1 MPIHAIKSLYQL
13 NLLGFLCVYPHC
25 SSRNLMF
32 EKISIHTPRQFVPP
46 NINIGNWTTLEP
58 LFKQLEEQLK
68 TASNTAKL
76 EQVILNWE
84 ELSSVI
90 AEEGSKRYIAMTCQT
105 EDKDAEKSY
114 LEFVE
119 KIEPEEKQCNFRL
132 AKKLT
137 KHPHCKELKNQ
148 RYDIFIRDTELQI
161 ELFRSENV
169 PLETKTSKLGQ
180 QYQKIIGS
188 LTVQF
193 EGKEQT
199 LTQMS
204 RHLEETERKHRQK
217 AWELVANRR
226 LEEAEKI
233 DNHLNDLA
241 RIRNQMSENAGFS
254 NYRDYAH
261 KRLGRFDYSPD
272 DCISFQNAIEEEMVP
287 LLRELQ
293 DERLQ
298 ALGIKELRP
307 WDTATDPKGLP
318 PLKPFKTVSELID
331 RSQAIFNQVDGNLA
345 DWFQKMQ
352 DLDLLDLANRKG
364 KAPGGYQC
372 SLDESR
378 LPFIFMNSVG
388 VQRDVETLLHEAGHA
403 FHAMAS
409 QNEPLH
415 SYRHAPIEFCEVA
428 SMAMELLGSE
438 FIEEFYNIEE
448 ARRARIAHLEGIV
461 FVFPWIATVDAFQHW
476 LYLNPNHSIKER
488 DNAWSNLI
496 DRFGGNVDWT
506 KYESAK
512 AKLWHKQLHIF
523 LHPFY
528 YIEYGIAQ
536 LGALQVWANSKNNS
550 SKALGD
556 YKAALALGGSRPLP
570 ELFERCNIRFDL
582 SRDTVAPMAD
592 LIRKEL
598 KALKN

>member
-1 MPIHAIKSLYQL
+1 
-13 NLLGFLCVYPHC
+13 
-25 SSRNLMF
+25 MF
-32 EKISIHTPRQFVPP
+32 EKISIYTPRQFVPA
-46 NINIGNWTTLEP
+46 NINLGNWKELNP
-58 LFKQLEEQLK
+58 LFKKLEEQLDTSS
-68 TASNTAKL
+68 TAENL

-84 ELSSVI
+84 ELSAAI

-105 EDKDAEKSY
+105 EDKDAEKAY

-119 KIEPEEKQCNFRL
+119 KIEPEEKKCNFL
-132 AKKLT
+132 LSKKLT
-137 KHPHCKELKNQ
+137 KHPQCKDLKNQ
-148 RYDIFIRDTELQI
+148 RYEVFLRDTALQV

-169 PLETKTSKLGQ
+169 TLETETSKLGQ
-180 QYQKIIGS
+180 KYQKIIGG
-188 LTVQF
+188 LTVHF

-199 LTQMS
+199 LIQMS
-204 RHLEETERKHRQK
+204 RHLEGTERNYRQK

-226 LEEAEKI
+226 LEESEKI
-233 DNHLNDLA
+233 DSHIDDLA
-241 RIRNQMSENAGFS
+241 KLRNQMSENAGFS

-293 DERLQ
+293 DERIQ
-298 ALGIKELRP
+298 ELNINELKP
-307 WDTATDPKGLP
+307 WDTATDPKGRP
-318 PLKPFKTVSELID
+318 PLEPFEKVSDLIEC
-331 RSQAIFNQVDGNLA
+331 SQSIFNQVDGNLS
-345 DWFQKMQ
+345 DWFQTMQ

-403 FHAMAS
+403 FHSMAS

-428 SMAMELLGSE
+428 SMAMELLWSE
-438 FIEEFYNIEE
+438 FLEEFYNSEE
-448 ARRARIAHLEGIV
+448 ARRARINHLEGIV

-476 LYLNPNHSIKER
+476 LYLNPDHSIEDR
-488 DNAWSNLI
+488 DKAWSNLI

-506 KYESAK
+506 HYELAK

-528 YIEYGIAQ
+528 YVEYGIAQ
-536 LGALQVWANSKNNS
+536 LGALQVWANYKNNK
-550 SKALGD
+550 SKALND
-556 YKAALALGGSRPLP
+556 YKAALALGGSKPLP
-570 ELFERCNIRFDL
+570 ELFKRCNIQFDL

-592 LIRKEL
+592 LLRKEL
-598 KALKN
+598 KALKD

>member
-1 MPIHAIKSLYQL
+1 
-13 NLLGFLCVYPHC
+13 
-25 SSRNLMF
+25 MF
-32 EKISIHTPRQFVPP
+32 EKISIHTPRQFVPS

-58 LFKQLEEQLK
+58 LFKQLEEQVK
-68 TASNTAKL
+68 TASSAEKL
-76 EQVILNWE
+76 ELFILNWE
-84 ELSSVI
+84 ELSAAVS
-90 AEEGSKRYIAMTCQT
+90 EEGSKRYIAMTCQT
-105 EDKDAEKSY
+105 EDKDAEKAY
-114 LEFVE
+114 LDFVE
-119 KIEPEEKQCNFRL
+119 KIEPEEKKCNFLL
-132 AKKLT
+132 AKKLIQ
-137 KHPHCKELKNQ
+137 HPNLKELKNQ
-148 RYDIFIRDTELQI
+148 RYEVFIRDTALQV

-169 PLETKTSKLGQ
+169 SLETKTAKLGQ
-180 QYQKIIGS
+180 QYQKTIGG

-199 LTQMS
+199 LIQMS
-204 RHLEETERKHRQK
+204 RHLEEPERKHRQK

-233 DNHLNDLA
+233 DVYINDLA
-241 RIRNQMSENAGFS
+241 EIRNQMSENAGFP
-254 NYRDYAH
+254 NYRDFAH
-261 KRLGRFDYSPD
+261 QRLGRFDYSPD
-272 DCISFQNAIEEEMVP
+272 DCISFQEAIEEEMVP

-298 ALGIKELRP
+298 ALGINELKP
-307 WDTATDPKGLP
+307 WDTATDPKGRP
-318 PLKPFKTVSELID
+318 PLKPFEKVSDLVA

-345 DWFQKMQ
+345 NWFQTMQ
-352 DLDLLDLANRKG
+352 DLGLLDLANRKG

-438 FIEEFYNIEE
+438 FLEEFYNEEE

-476 LYLNPNHSIKER
+476 LYLNPNHSIEER
-488 DNAWSNLI
+488 DKAWSNLI

-506 KYESAK
+506 NYESAK

-550 SKALGD
+550 SKALAD

-570 ELFERCNIRFDL
+570 KLFEYCNIRFDL
-582 SRDTVAPMAD
+582 SRNTVAPMAD
-592 LIRKEL
+592 LLRKEL
-598 KALKN
+598 NTLKN

>member
-1 MPIHAIKSLYQL
+1 MLGFSSLYPQ
-13 NLLGFLCVYPHC
+13 N
-25 SSRNLMF
+25 SSSLMF
-32 EKISIHTPRQFVPP
+32 EKISIYTPRQFVPA
-46 NINIGNWTTLEP
+46 NINLGNWKELNP
-58 LFKQLEEQLK
+58 LFKKLEEQLDTSS
-68 TASNTAKL
+68 TAENL

-84 ELSSVI
+84 ELSAAI

-105 EDKDAEKSY
+105 EDKDAEKAY

-119 KIEPEEKQCNFRL
+119 KIEPEEKECNFL
-132 AKKLT
+132 LSEKLT
-137 KHPHCKELKNQ
+137 KHPKCKNLKNQ
-148 RYDIFIRDTELQI
+148 RYEVFLRDTALQV

-169 PLETKTSKLGQ
+169 TLETEASKLGQ
-180 QYQKIIGS
+180 KYQKIIGS
-188 LTVQF
+188 LTVHFQ
-193 EGKEQT
+193 GKEQT
-199 LTQMS
+199 LIQMS
-204 RHLEETERKHRQK
+204 RHLEETERNHRQK
-217 AWELVANRR
+217 AWELVASRR
-226 LEEAEKI
+226 LEESEKI
-233 DNHLNDLA
+233 DSHIDDLA
-241 RIRNQMSENAGFS
+241 KLRNQMSENAGFS

-293 DERLQ
+293 DERIQ
-298 ALGIKELRP
+298 ELNINELKP
-307 WDTATDPKGLP
+307 WDTATDPKGRP
-318 PLKPFKTVSELID
+318 PLEPFEKVSDLIEC
-331 RSQAIFNQVDGNLA
+331 SQSIFNQVDGNLS

-403 FHAMAS
+403 FHSMAS

-438 FIEEFYNIEE
+438 FLEEFYNSEE
-448 ARRARIAHLEGIV
+448 ARRARINHLEGIV

-476 LYLNPNHSIKER
+476 LYLNPDHSIEDR
-488 DNAWSNLI
+488 DRAWSNLI

-506 KYESAK
+506 HYELAK

-528 YIEYGIAQ
+528 YVEYGIAQ
-536 LGALQVWANSKNNS
+536 LGALQVWANYKNNK
-550 SKALGD
+550 SKALND
-556 YKAALALGGSRPLP
+556 YKAALALGGSKPLP
-570 ELFERCNIRFDL
+570 ELFKRCNIQFDL
-582 SRDTVAPMAD
+582 SRDTVAPMAN
-592 LIRKEL
+592 LLRKEL
-598 KALKN
+598 KALKD

>member
-1 MPIHAIKSLYQL
+1 
-13 NLLGFLCVYPHC
+13 
-25 SSRNLMF
+25 MF
-32 EKISIHTPRQFVPP
+32 EKISIHTPRQFVPS

-58 LFKQLEEQLK
+58 LFKQLEEQIK
-68 TASNTAKL
+68 IASSAEKL
-76 EQVILNWE
+76 ELFILNWE
-84 ELSSVI
+84 ELSAAVS
-90 AEEGSKRYIAMTCQT
+90 EEGSKRYIAMTCQT
-105 EDKDAEKSY
+105 EDKDAEKAY
-114 LEFVE
+114 LDFVE
-119 KIEPEEKQCNFRL
+119 KIEPEEKKCNFLL
-132 AKKLT
+132 AKKLIQ
-137 KHPHCKELKNQ
+137 HPNLKELKNQ
-148 RYDIFIRDTELQI
+148 RYEVFIRDTALQV

-169 PLETKTSKLGQ
+169 SLETKTAKLGQ
-180 QYQKIIGS
+180 QYQKTIGG

-199 LTQMS
+199 LIQMS
-204 RHLEETERKHRQK
+204 RHLEEPERKHRQK

-233 DNHLNDLA
+233 DVYINDLA
-241 RIRNQMSENAGFS
+241 EIRNQMSENAGFP
-254 NYRDYAH
+254 NYRDFAH
-261 KRLGRFDYSPD
+261 QRLGRFDYSPD
-272 DCISFQNAIEEEMVP
+272 DCISFQEAIEEEMVP

-298 ALGIKELRP
+298 ALGINELKP
-307 WDTATDPKGLP
+307 WDTATDPKGRP
-318 PLKPFKTVSELID
+318 PLKPFEKVSDLVA

-345 DWFQKMQ
+345 DWFQTMQ
-352 DLDLLDLANRKG
+352 DLGLLDLANRKG

-438 FIEEFYNIEE
+438 FLEEFYNEEE

-476 LYLNPNHSIKER
+476 LYLNPNHSIEER
-488 DNAWSNLI
+488 DKAWSNLI

-506 KYESAK
+506 NYESAK

-550 SKALGD
+550 SKALAD

-570 ELFERCNIRFDL
+570 KLFEHCNIRFDL
-582 SRDTVAPMAD
+582 SRNTVAPMAD
-592 LIRKEL
+592 LLRKEL
-598 KALKN
+598 NTLKN

>member
-1 MPIHAIKSLYQL
+1 
-13 NLLGFLCVYPHC
+13 
-25 SSRNLMF
+25 MF
-32 EKISIHTPRQFVPP
+32 EKISIYTPRQFVPA
-46 NINIGNWTTLEP
+46 NINLGNWIELNP
-58 LFKQLEEQLK
+58 LFKKLEEQLDTSS
-68 TASNTAKL
+68 TAENL

-84 ELSSVI
+84 ELSAAI

-105 EDKDAEKSY
+105 EDKDAEKAY

-119 KIEPEEKQCNFRL
+119 KIEPEEKECNFL
-132 AKKLT
+132 LSKKLT
-137 KHPHCKELKNQ
+137 KHPQCKDLKNQ
-148 RYDIFIRDTELQI
+148 RYEVFLRDTALQV

-169 PLETKTSKLGQ
+169 TLETETSKLGQ
-180 QYQKIIGS
+180 KYQKIIGG
-188 LTVQF
+188 LTVHF

-199 LTQMS
+199 LIQMS
-204 RHLEETERKHRQK
+204 RHLEGTERNYRQK

-226 LEEAEKI
+226 LEESEKI
-233 DNHLNDLA
+233 DSHIDDLA
-241 RIRNQMSENAGFS
+241 KLRNQMSENAGFS

-293 DERLQ
+293 DERIQ
-298 ALGIKELRP
+298 ELNINELKP
-307 WDTATDPKGLP
+307 WDTATDPKGRP
-318 PLKPFKTVSELID
+318 PLEPFEKVSDLIEC
-331 RSQAIFNQVDGNLA
+331 SQSIFNQVDGNLS
-345 DWFQKMQ
+345 DWFQTMQ

-403 FHAMAS
+403 FHSMAS

-438 FIEEFYNIEE
+438 FLEEFYNSEE
-448 ARRARIAHLEGIV
+448 ARRARINHLEGIV

-476 LYLNPNHSIKER
+476 LYLNPDHSIEDR
-488 DNAWSNLI
+488 DKAWSNLI

-506 KYESAK
+506 HYELAK

-528 YIEYGIAQ
+528 YVEYGIAQ
-536 LGALQVWANSKNNS
+536 LGALQVWANYKNNR
-550 SKALGD
+550 SKALND
-556 YKAALALGGSRPLP
+556 YKAALALGGSKPLP
-570 ELFERCNIRFDL
+570 ELFKRCNIQFDL

-592 LIRKEL
+592 LLRKEL
-598 KALKN
+598 KALKD

>member
-1 MPIHAIKSLYQL
+1 M
-13 NLLGFLCVYPHC
+13 LGFLSLYPQNFH
-25 SSRNLMF
+25 SLMF
-32 EKISIHTPRQFVPP
+32 EKISIYTPRQFVPA
-46 NINIGNWTTLEP
+46 NINLGSWKELNP
-58 LFKQLEEQLK
+58 LFEKLEEQLD
-68 TASNTAKL
+68 TSSSAENL

-84 ELSSVI
+84 ELSAAI

-105 EDKDAEKSY
+105 EDKDAEKAY

-119 KIEPEEKQCNFRL
+119 KIEPEEKECNFL
-132 AKKLT
+132 LSKKLT
-137 KHPHCKELKNQ
+137 KHPQCKDLKNQ
-148 RYDIFIRDTELQI
+148 RYEVFLRDTALQV

-169 PLETKTSKLGQ
+169 TLETEASKLGQ
-180 QYQKIIGS
+180 KYQKIIGG
-188 LTVQF
+188 LTVHFQ
-193 EGKEQT
+193 GKEQT
-199 LTQMS
+199 LIQMS
-204 RHLEETERKHRQK
+204 RHLEGTERNHRQE

-226 LEEAEKI
+226 LDESEKI
-233 DNHLNDLA
+233 DSHIDDLA
-241 RIRNQMSENAGFS
+241 KLRNQMSENAGFS

-293 DERLQ
+293 DERIQ
-298 ALGIKELRP
+298 ELNINELKP
-307 WDTATDPKGLP
+307 WDTATDPKGRP
-318 PLKPFKTVSELID
+318 PLEPFEKVSDLIEC
-331 RSQAIFNQVDGNLA
+331 SQSIFNQVDGNLSN
-345 DWFQKMQ
+345 WFQTMQ

-403 FHAMAS
+403 FHSMAS

-438 FIEEFYNIEE
+438 FLEEFYNSEE
-448 ARRARIAHLEGIV
+448 ARRARINHLEGIV

-476 LYLNPNHSIKER
+476 LYLNPDHSIEDR
-488 DNAWSNLI
+488 DKAWSNLI

-506 KYESAK
+506 HYELAK

-528 YIEYGIAQ
+528 YVEYGIAQ
-536 LGALQVWANSKNNS
+536 LGALQVWANYKNNK
-550 SKALGD
+550 SKALND
-556 YKAALALGGSRPLP
+556 YKAALALGGSKPLP
-570 ELFERCNIRFDL
+570 ELFKRCNIQFDL

-592 LIRKEL
+592 LLRKEL
-598 KALKN
+598 KALKD

>member
-1 MPIHAIKSLYQL
+1 
-13 NLLGFLCVYPHC
+13 
-25 SSRNLMF
+25 MF
-32 EKISIHTPRQFVPP
+32 EKISIHTPRQFVPS
-46 NINIGNWTTLEP
+46 NINIGNWTALEP
-58 LFKQLEEQLK
+58 LFKQLEEQIK
-68 TASNTAKL
+68 TASSAEKL
-76 EQVILNWE
+76 ELFILNWE
-84 ELSSVI
+84 ELSAAVS
-90 AEEGSKRYIAMTCQT
+90 EEGSKRYIAMTCQT
-105 EDKDAEKSY
+105 EDKDAEKAY
-114 LEFVE
+114 LDFVE
-119 KIEPEEKQCNFRL
+119 KIEPEEKKCNFLL
-132 AKKLT
+132 AKKLIQ
-137 KHPHCKELKNQ
+137 HPNLKELKNQ
-148 RYDIFIRDTELQI
+148 RYEVFIRDTALQV

-169 PLETKTSKLGQ
+169 SLETKTAKLGQ
-180 QYQKIIGS
+180 QYQKTIGG

-199 LTQMS
+199 LIQMS
-204 RHLEETERKHRQK
+204 RHLEEPERKHRQK

-233 DNHLNDLA
+233 DVYLNDLA
-241 RIRNQMSENAGFS
+241 KTRNQMSENAGFP
-254 NYRDYAH
+254 NYRDFAH
-261 KRLGRFDYSPD
+261 QRLGRFDYSPD
-272 DCISFQNAIEEEMVP
+272 DCISFQEAIEEEMVP

-298 ALGIKELRP
+298 SLGINELKP
-307 WDTATDPKGLP
+307 WDTATDPKGRP
-318 PLKPFKTVSELID
+318 PLKPFEKVSDLVT

-345 DWFQKMQ
+345 DWFQTMQ
-352 DLDLLDLANRKG
+352 DLGLLDLANRKG

-403 FHAMAS
+403 FHSMAS

-438 FIEEFYNIEE
+438 FLEEFYNEEE

-476 LYLNPNHSIKER
+476 LYLNPNHSIEER
-488 DNAWSNLI
+488 DKAWSNLI

-506 KYESAK
+506 NYESAK

-550 SKALGD
+550 SKALAD

-570 ELFERCNIRFDL
+570 KLFEHCNIRFDL
-582 SRDTVAPMAD
+582 SRNTVAPMAD
-592 LIRKEL
+592 LLRKEL
-598 KALKN
+598 NTLKN

>member
-1 MPIHAIKSLYQL
+1 
-13 NLLGFLCVYPHC
+13 
-25 SSRNLMF
+25 
-32 EKISIHTPRQFVPP
+32 
-46 NINIGNWTTLEP
+46 
-58 LFKQLEEQLK
+58 
-68 TASNTAKL
+68 
-76 EQVILNWE
+76 
-84 ELSSVI
+84 
-90 AEEGSKRYIAMTCQT
+90 MTCQT
-105 EDKDAEKSY
+105 EDKDAEKAY

-119 KIEPEEKQCNFRL
+119 KIEPEEKKCNFL
-132 AKKLT
+132 LSKKLT
-137 KHPHCKELKNQ
+137 KHPQCKDLKNQ
-148 RYDIFIRDTELQI
+148 RYEVFLRDTALQV

-169 PLETKTSKLGQ
+169 TLETETSKLGQ
-180 QYQKIIGS
+180 KYQKIIGG
-188 LTVQF
+188 LTVHF

-199 LTQMS
+199 LIQMS
-204 RHLEETERKHRQK
+204 RHLEGTERNYRQK

-226 LEEAEKI
+226 LEESEKI
-233 DNHLNDLA
+233 DSHIDDLA
-241 RIRNQMSENAGFS
+241 KLRNQMSENAGFS

-293 DERLQ
+293 DERIQ
-298 ALGIKELRP
+298 ELNINELKP
-307 WDTATDPKGLP
+307 WDTATDPKGRP
-318 PLKPFKTVSELID
+318 PLEPFEKVSDLIEC
-331 RSQAIFNQVDGNLA
+331 SQSIFNQVDGNLS
-345 DWFQKMQ
+345 DWFQTMQ

-403 FHAMAS
+403 FHSMAS

-438 FIEEFYNIEE
+438 FLEEFYNSEE
-448 ARRARIAHLEGIV
+448 ARRARINHLEGIV

-476 LYLNPNHSIKER
+476 LYLNPDHSIEDR
-488 DNAWSNLI
+488 DKAWSNLI

-506 KYESAK
+506 HYELAK

-528 YIEYGIAQ
+528 YVEYGIAQ
-536 LGALQVWANSKNNS
+536 LGALQVWANYKNNK
-550 SKALGD
+550 SKALND
-556 YKAALALGGSRPLP
+556 YKAALALGGSKPLP
-570 ELFERCNIRFDL
+570 ELFKRCNIQFDL

-592 LIRKEL
+592 LLRKEL
-598 KALKN
+598 KALKD

>member
-1 MPIHAIKSLYQL
+1 
-13 NLLGFLCVYPHC
+13 
-25 SSRNLMF
+25 MF
-32 EKISIHTPRQFVPP
+32 EKISIYTPRQFVPA
-46 NINIGNWTTLEP
+46 NINLGNWKELNP
-58 LFKQLEEQLK
+58 LFKKLEEHLDTSS
-68 TASNTAKL
+68 TAENL

-84 ELSSVI
+84 ELSAAI

-105 EDKDAEKSY
+105 EDKDAEKAY

-119 KIEPEEKQCNFRL
+119 KIEPEEKKCNFL
-132 AKKLT
+132 LSKQLT
-137 KHPHCKELKNQ
+137 KHPQCKDLKNQ
-148 RYDIFIRDTELQI
+148 RYEVFLRDTALQV

-169 PLETKTSKLGQ
+169 TLETETSKLGQ
-180 QYQKIIGS
+180 KYQKIIGG
-188 LTVQF
+188 LTVHF

-199 LTQMS
+199 LIQMS
-204 RHLEETERKHRQK
+204 RHLEGTERNYRQK

-226 LEEAEKI
+226 LEESEKI
-233 DNHLNDLA
+233 DSHIDDLA
-241 RIRNQMSENAGFS
+241 KLRNQISENAGFS

-293 DERLQ
+293 DERIQ
-298 ALGIKELRP
+298 ELNINELKP
-307 WDTATDPKGLP
+307 WDTATDPKGRP
-318 PLKPFKTVSELID
+318 PLEPFEKVSDLIEC
-331 RSQAIFNQVDGNLA
+331 SQSIFNQVDGNLS
-345 DWFQKMQ
+345 DWFQTMQ

-403 FHAMAS
+403 FHSMAS

-438 FIEEFYNIEE
+438 FLEEFYNSEE
-448 ARRARIAHLEGIV
+448 ARRARINHLEGIV

-476 LYLNPNHSIKER
+476 LYLNPDHSIEDR
-488 DNAWSNLI
+488 DKAWSNLI

-506 KYESAK
+506 HYELAK

-528 YIEYGIAQ
+528 YVEYGIAQ
-536 LGALQVWANSKNNS
+536 LGALQVWANYKNNR
-550 SKALGD
+550 SKALND
-556 YKAALALGGSRPLP
+556 YKAALALGGSKPLP
-570 ELFERCNIRFDL
+570 ELFKRCNIQFDL

-592 LIRKEL
+592 LLRKEL
-598 KALKN
+598 KALKD

>member
-1 MPIHAIKSLYQL
+1 
-13 NLLGFLCVYPHC
+13 
-25 SSRNLMF
+25 MF
-32 EKISIHTPRQFVPP
+32 EKISIHTPRQFVPS

-58 LFKQLEEQLK
+58 LFKQLEEQIK
-68 TASNTAKL
+68 TASSAEKL
-76 EQVILNWE
+76 ELFILNWE
-84 ELSSVI
+84 ELSAAVS
-90 AEEGSKRYIAMTCQT
+90 EEGSKRYIAMTCQT
-105 EDKDAEKSY
+105 EDKDAEKAY
-114 LEFVE
+114 LDFVE
-119 KIEPEEKQCNFRL
+119 KIEPEEKKYNFLL
-132 AKKLT
+132 AKKLIQ
-137 KHPHCKELKNQ
+137 HPNLKELKNQ
-148 RYDIFIRDTELQI
+148 RYEVFIRDTALQV

-169 PLETKTSKLGQ
+169 SLETKTAKLGQ
-180 QYQKIIGS
+180 QYQKTIGG

-199 LTQMS
+199 LIQMS
-204 RHLEETERKHRQK
+204 RHLEEPERKHRQK

-233 DNHLNDLA
+233 DVYINDLA
-241 RIRNQMSENAGFS
+241 EIRNQMSENAGFP
-254 NYRDYAH
+254 NYRDFAH
-261 KRLGRFDYSPD
+261 QRLGRFDYSPD
-272 DCISFQNAIEEEMVP
+272 DCISFQEAIEEEMVP

-298 ALGIKELRP
+298 ALGINELKP
-307 WDTATDPKGLP
+307 WDTATDPKGRP
-318 PLKPFKTVSELID
+318 PLKPFEKVSDLVA

-345 DWFQKMQ
+345 DWFQTMQ
-352 DLDLLDLANRKG
+352 DLGLLDLANRKG

-438 FIEEFYNIEE
+438 FLEEFYNEEE

-476 LYLNPNHSIKER
+476 LYLNPNHSIEER
-488 DNAWSNLI
+488 DKAWSNLI

-506 KYESAK
+506 NYESAK

-550 SKALGD
+550 SKALAD

-570 ELFERCNIRFDL
+570 KLFEHCNIRFDL
-582 SRDTVAPMAD
+582 SRNTVAPMAD
-592 LIRKEL
+592 LLRKEL
-598 KALKN
+598 NTLKN

>member
-1 MPIHAIKSLYQL
+1 M
-13 NLLGFLCVYPHC
+13 LGFLSLYPQDFL
-25 SSRNLMF
+25 SLMF
-32 EKISIHTPRQFVPP
+32 EKISIYTPRQFVPA
-46 NINIGNWTTLEP
+46 NINLGSWKELNP
-58 LFKQLEEQLK
+58 LFKKLEEQLDTSS
-68 TASNTAKL
+68 TADNL

-84 ELSSVI
+84 ELSAAI

-105 EDKDAEKSY
+105 EDKDAEKAY

-119 KIEPEEKQCNFRL
+119 KIEPEEKKCNFL
-132 AKKLT
+132 LSKKLT
-137 KHPHCKELKNQ
+137 KHPQCKDLKNQ
-148 RYDIFIRDTELQI
+148 RYEVFLRDTALQV

-169 PLETKTSKLGQ
+169 TLETETSKLGQ
-180 QYQKIIGS
+180 KYQKIIGG
-188 LTVQF
+188 LTVHF

-199 LTQMS
+199 LIQMS
-204 RHLEETERKHRQK
+204 RHLEGTERNYRQK

-226 LEEAEKI
+226 LEESEKI
-233 DNHLNDLA
+233 DSHIDDLA
-241 RIRNQMSENAGFS
+241 KLRNQISENAGFS

-293 DERLQ
+293 DERIQ
-298 ALGIKELRP
+298 ELNINELKP
-307 WDTATDPKGLP
+307 WDTATDPKGRP
-318 PLKPFKTVSELID
+318 PLEPFEKVSDLIEC
-331 RSQAIFNQVDGNLA
+331 SQSIFNQVDGNLS
-345 DWFQKMQ
+345 DWFQTMQ

-403 FHAMAS
+403 FHSMAS

-438 FIEEFYNIEE
+438 FLEEFYNSEE
-448 ARRARIAHLEGIV
+448 ARRARINHLEGIV

-476 LYLNPNHSIKER
+476 LYLNPDHSIEDR
-488 DNAWSNLI
+488 DKAWSNLI

-506 KYESAK
+506 HYELAK

-528 YIEYGIAQ
+528 YVEYGIAQ
-536 LGALQVWANSKNNS
+536 LGALQVWANYKNNK
-550 SKALGD
+550 SKALND
-556 YKAALALGGSRPLP
+556 YKAALALGGSKPLP
-570 ELFERCNIRFDL
+570 ELFKRCNIQFDL

-592 LIRKEL
+592 LLRKEL
-598 KALKN
+598 KALKD

>member
-1 MPIHAIKSLYQL
+1 MLGFSSLYPQ
-13 NLLGFLCVYPHC
+13 N
-25 SSRNLMF
+25 SSSLMF
-32 EKISIHTPRQFVPP
+32 EKISIYTPRQFVPA
-46 NINIGNWTTLEP
+46 NINLGNWKELNP
-58 LFKQLEEQLK
+58 LFKKLEEQLDTSS
-68 TASNTAKL
+68 TAENL

-84 ELSSVI
+84 ELSAAI

-105 EDKDAEKSY
+105 EDKDAEKAY

-119 KIEPEEKQCNFRL
+119 KIEPEEKKCNFL
-132 AKKLT
+132 LSKKLT
-137 KHPHCKELKNQ
+137 KHPQCKDLKNQ
-148 RYDIFIRDTELQI
+148 RYEVFLRDTALQV

-169 PLETKTSKLGQ
+169 TLETETSKLGQ
-180 QYQKIIGS
+180 KYQKIIGG
-188 LTVQF
+188 LTVHF

-199 LTQMS
+199 LIQMS
-204 RHLEETERKHRQK
+204 RHLEGTERNYRQK

-226 LEEAEKI
+226 LEESEKI
-233 DNHLNDLA
+233 DSHIDDLA
-241 RIRNQMSENAGFS
+241 KLRNQISENAGFS

-293 DERLQ
+293 DERIQ
-298 ALGIKELRP
+298 ELNINELKP
-307 WDTATDPKGLP
+307 WDTATDPKGRP
-318 PLKPFKTVSELID
+318 PLEPFEKVSDLIEC
-331 RSQAIFNQVDGNLA
+331 SQSIFNQVDGNLS
-345 DWFQKMQ
+345 DWFQTMQ

-403 FHAMAS
+403 FHSMAS

-438 FIEEFYNIEE
+438 FLEEFYNSEE
-448 ARRARIAHLEGIV
+448 ARRARINHLEGIV

-476 LYLNPNHSIKER
+476 LYLNPDHSIEDR
-488 DNAWSNLI
+488 DKAWSNLI

-506 KYESAK
+506 HYELAK

-528 YIEYGIAQ
+528 YVEYGIAQ
-536 LGALQVWANSKNNS
+536 LGALQVWANYKNNK
-550 SKALGD
+550 SKALND
-556 YKAALALGGSRPLP
+556 YKAALALGGSKPLP
-570 ELFERCNIRFDL
+570 ELFKRCNIQFDL

-592 LIRKEL
+592 LLRKEL
-598 KALKN
+598 KALKD

>member
-1 MPIHAIKSLYQL
+1 
-13 NLLGFLCVYPHC
+13 
-25 SSRNLMF
+25 MF
-32 EKISIHTPRQFVPP
+32 EKISIYTPRQFVPA
-46 NINIGNWTTLEP
+46 NINLGNWKELNP
-58 LFKQLEEQLK
+58 LFKKLEEQLD
-68 TASNTAKL
+68 TSSSAENL

-84 ELSSVI
+84 ELSAAI

-105 EDKDAEKSY
+105 EDKDAEKAY

-119 KIEPEEKQCNFRL
+119 KIEPEEKECNFL
-132 AKKLT
+132 LSKKLT
-137 KHPHCKELKNQ
+137 KHPQCKDLKNQ
-148 RYDIFIRDTELQI
+148 RYEVFLRDTALQV

-169 PLETKTSKLGQ
+169 TLETETSKLGQ
-180 QYQKIIGS
+180 KYQKIIGG
-188 LTVQF
+188 LTVHF

-199 LTQMS
+199 LIQMS
-204 RHLEETERKHRQK
+204 RHLEGTERNHRQE

-226 LEEAEKI
+226 LDESEKI
-233 DNHLNDLA
+233 DSHIDDLA
-241 RIRNQMSENAGFS
+241 KLRNQMSENAGFS

-293 DERLQ
+293 DERIQ
-298 ALGIKELRP
+298 ELNINELKP
-307 WDTATDPKGLP
+307 WDTATDPKGRP
-318 PLKPFKTVSELID
+318 PLEPFEKVSDLIEC
-331 RSQAIFNQVDGNLA
+331 SQSIFNQVDGNLS
-345 DWFQKMQ
+345 DWFQTMQ

-403 FHAMAS
+403 FHSMAS

-415 SYRHAPIEFCEVA
+415 SYRHAPIEFCEIA

-438 FIEEFYNIEE
+438 FLEEFYNSEE
-448 ARRARIAHLEGIV
+448 ARRARINHLEGIV

-476 LYLNPNHSIKER
+476 LYLNPDHSIEDR
-488 DNAWSNLI
+488 DKAWSNLI

-506 KYESAK
+506 HYELAK

-528 YIEYGIAQ
+528 YVEYGIAQ
-536 LGALQVWANSKNNS
+536 LGALQVWANYKNNK
-550 SKALGD
+550 SKALND
-556 YKAALALGGSRPLP
+556 YKAALALGGSKPLP
-570 ELFERCNIRFDL
+570 ELFKRCNIQFDL

-592 LIRKEL
+592 LLRKEL
-598 KALKN
+598 KALKD

>member
-1 MPIHAIKSLYQL
+1 
-13 NLLGFLCVYPHC
+13 
-25 SSRNLMF
+25 MF
-32 EKISIHTPRQFVPP
+32 EKISIHTPRQFVPS

-58 LFKQLEEQLK
+58 LFKQLEEQIK
-68 TASNTAKL
+68 TASSAEKL
-76 EQVILNWE
+76 ELFILNWE
-84 ELSSVI
+84 ELSAAVS
-90 AEEGSKRYIAMTCQT
+90 EEGSKRYIAMTCQT
-105 EDKDAEKSY
+105 EDKDAEKAY
-114 LEFVE
+114 LDFVE
-119 KIEPEEKQCNFRL
+119 KIEPEEKKCNFLL
-132 AKKLT
+132 AKKLIQ
-137 KHPHCKELKNQ
+137 HPNLKELKNQ
-148 RYDIFIRDTELQI
+148 RYEVFIRDTALQV

-169 PLETKTSKLGQ
+169 SLETKTAKLGQ
-180 QYQKIIGS
+180 QYQKTIGG

-199 LTQMS
+199 LIQMS
-204 RHLEETERKHRQK
+204 RHLEEPERKHRQK

-233 DNHLNDLA
+233 DVYINDLA
-241 RIRNQMSENAGFS
+241 EIRNQMSENAGFP
-254 NYRDYAH
+254 NYRDFAH
-261 KRLGRFDYSPD
+261 QRLGRFDYSPD
-272 DCISFQNAIEEEMVP
+272 DCISFQEAIEEEMVP

-298 ALGIKELRP
+298 ALGINELKP
-307 WDTATDPKGLP
+307 WDTATDPKGRP
-318 PLKPFKTVSELID
+318 PLKPFEKVSDLVA

-345 DWFQKMQ
+345 DWFQTMQ
-352 DLDLLDLANRKG
+352 DLGLLDLANRKG

-438 FIEEFYNIEE
+438 FLEEFYNEEE

-476 LYLNPNHSIKER
+476 LYLNPNHSIEER
-488 DNAWSNLI
+488 DKAWSKLI

-506 KYESAK
+506 NYESAK

-550 SKALGD
+550 SKALAD

-570 ELFERCNIRFDL
+570 KLFEHCNIRFDL
-582 SRDTVAPMAD
+582 SRNTVAPMAD
-592 LIRKEL
+592 LLRKEL
-598 KALKN
+598 NTLKN

>member
-1 MPIHAIKSLYQL
+1 M
-13 NLLGFLCVYPHC
+13 LGFLSLYPQNFH
-25 SSRNLMF
+25 SLMF
-32 EKISIHTPRQFVPP
+32 EKISIYTPRQFVPA
-46 NINIGNWTTLEP
+46 NINLGNWKELNP
-58 LFKQLEEQLK
+58 LFKKLEEQLDTSS
-68 TASNTAKL
+68 TAENL

-84 ELSSVI
+84 ELSAAI

-105 EDKDAEKSY
+105 EDKDAEKAY

-119 KIEPEEKQCNFRL
+119 KIEPEEKECNFL
-132 AKKLT
+132 LSKKLT
-137 KHPHCKELKNQ
+137 KHPQCKDLKNQ
-148 RYDIFIRDTELQI
+148 RYDVFLRDTALQV

-169 PLETKTSKLGQ
+169 TLETEASKLGQ
-180 QYQKIIGS
+180 KYQKIIGG
-188 LTVQF
+188 LTVHF

-199 LTQMS
+199 LIQMS
-204 RHLEETERKHRQK
+204 RHLEGTERNHRQE

-226 LEEAEKI
+226 LDESEKI
-233 DNHLNDLA
+233 DSHIDDLA
-241 RIRNQMSENAGFS
+241 KLRNQMSENAGFS

-293 DERLQ
+293 DERIQ
-298 ALGIKELRP
+298 ELNINELKP
-307 WDTATDPKGLP
+307 WDTATDPKGRP
-318 PLKPFKTVSELID
+318 PLEPFEKVSDLIEC
-331 RSQAIFNQVDGNLA
+331 SQSIFNQVDGNLS
-345 DWFQKMQ
+345 DWFQTMQ

-403 FHAMAS
+403 FHSMAS

-438 FIEEFYNIEE
+438 FLEEFYNSEE
-448 ARRARIAHLEGIV
+448 ARRARINHLEGIV

-476 LYLNPNHSIKER
+476 LYLNPDHSIEDR
-488 DNAWSNLI
+488 DKAWSNLI

-506 KYESAK
+506 HYELAK

-528 YIEYGIAQ
+528 YVEYGIAQ
-536 LGALQVWANSKNNS
+536 LGALQVWANYKNNK
-550 SKALGD
+550 SKALND
-556 YKAALALGGSRPLP
+556 YKAALALGGSKPLP
-570 ELFERCNIRFDL
+570 ELFKRCNIQFDL

-592 LIRKEL
+592 LLRKEL
-598 KALKN
+598 KALKD

>member
-1 MPIHAIKSLYQL
+1 
-13 NLLGFLCVYPHC
+13 
-25 SSRNLMF
+25 MF
-32 EKISIHTPRQFVPP
+32 EKISIHTPRQFVPS

-58 LFKQLEEQLK
+58 LFKQLEEQIK
-68 TASNTAKL
+68 TASSAEKL
-76 EQVILNWE
+76 ELFILNWE
-84 ELSSVI
+84 ELSAAVS
-90 AEEGSKRYIAMTCQT
+90 EEGSKRYIAMTCQT
-105 EDKDAEKSY
+105 EDKDAEKAY
-114 LEFVE
+114 LDFVE
-119 KIEPEEKQCNFRL
+119 KIEPEEKKCNFLL
-132 AKKLT
+132 AKKLIQ
-137 KHPHCKELKNQ
+137 HPNLKELKNQ
-148 RYDIFIRDTELQI
+148 RYEVFIRDTALQV

-169 PLETKTSKLGQ
+169 SLETKTAKLGQ
-180 QYQKIIGS
+180 QYQKTIGG

-199 LTQMS
+199 LIQMS
-204 RHLEETERKHRQK
+204 RHLEEPERKHRQK

-233 DNHLNDLA
+233 DVYINDLA
-241 RIRNQMSENAGFS
+241 EIRNQMSENAGFP
-254 NYRDYAH
+254 NYRDFAH
-261 KRLGRFDYSPD
+261 QRLGRFDYSPD
-272 DCISFQNAIEEEMVP
+272 DCISFQEAIEEEMVP

-298 ALGIKELRP
+298 SLGINELKP
-307 WDTATDPKGLP
+307 WDTATDPKGRP
-318 PLKPFKTVSELID
+318 PLKPFEKVSDLVA
-331 RSQAIFNQVDGNLA
+331 RSQTIFNQVDGNLA
-345 DWFQKMQ
+345 DWFQTMQ
-352 DLDLLDLANRKG
+352 DLGLLDLANRKG

-438 FIEEFYNIEE
+438 FLEEFYNEEE

-476 LYLNPNHSIKER
+476 LYLNPNHSIEER
-488 DNAWSNLI
+488 DKAWSNLI

-506 KYESAK
+506 NYESAK

-550 SKALGD
+550 SKALAD

-570 ELFERCNIRFDL
+570 KLFEHCNIRFDL
-582 SRDTVAPMAD
+582 SRNTVAPMAD
-592 LIRKEL
+592 LLRKEL
-598 KALKN
+598 NTLKN

>member
-1 MPIHAIKSLYQL
+1 MLGFSSLYPQ
-13 NLLGFLCVYPHC
+13 N
-25 SSRNLMF
+25 SSSLMF
-32 EKISIHTPRQFVPP
+32 EKISIYTPRQFVPA
-46 NINIGNWTTLEP
+46 NINLGNWKELNP
-58 LFKQLEEQLK
+58 LFKKLEEQLDTSS
-68 TASNTAKL
+68 TAENL

-84 ELSSVI
+84 ELSAAI

-105 EDKDAEKSY
+105 EDKDAEKAY

-119 KIEPEEKQCNFRL
+119 KIEPEEKKCNFL
-132 AKKLT
+132 LSKKLT
-137 KHPHCKELKNQ
+137 KHPQCKDLKNQ
-148 RYDIFIRDTELQI
+148 RYEVFLRDTALQV

-169 PLETKTSKLGQ
+169 TLETEASKLGQ
-180 QYQKIIGS
+180 KYQKIIGS
-188 LTVQF
+188 LTVHFQ
-193 EGKEQT
+193 GKEQT
-199 LTQMS
+199 LIQMS
-204 RHLEETERKHRQK
+204 RHLEETERNHRQK
-217 AWELVANRR
+217 AWELVASRR
-226 LEEAEKI
+226 LEESEKI
-233 DNHLNDLA
+233 DSHIDDLA
-241 RIRNQMSENAGFS
+241 KLRNQMSENAGFS

-293 DERLQ
+293 DERIQ
-298 ALGIKELRP
+298 ELNINELKP
-307 WDTATDPKGLP
+307 WDTATDPKGRP
-318 PLKPFKTVSELID
+318 PLEPFEKVSDLIEC
-331 RSQAIFNQVDGNLA
+331 SQSIFNQVDGNLS

-403 FHAMAS
+403 FHSMAS

-438 FIEEFYNIEE
+438 FLEEFYNSEE
-448 ARRARIAHLEGIV
+448 ARRARINHLEGIV

-476 LYLNPNHSIKER
+476 LYLNPDHSIEDR
-488 DNAWSNLI
+488 DRAWSNLI

-506 KYESAK
+506 HYELAK

-528 YIEYGIAQ
+528 YVEYGIAQ
-536 LGALQVWANSKNNS
+536 LGALQVWANYKNNK
-550 SKALGD
+550 SKALND
-556 YKAALALGGSRPLP
+556 YKAALALGGSKPLP
-570 ELFERCNIRFDL
+570 ELFKRCNIQFDL

-592 LIRKEL
+592 LLRKEL
-598 KALKN
+598 KALKD

>member
-1 MPIHAIKSLYQL
+1 
-13 NLLGFLCVYPHC
+13 
-25 SSRNLMF
+25 MF
-32 EKISIHTPRQFVPP
+32 EKISIYTPRQFVPA
-46 NINIGNWTTLEP
+46 NINLGNWKELNP
-58 LFKQLEEQLK
+58 LFKKLEEQLDTSS
-68 TASNTAKL
+68 TAENL

-84 ELSSVI
+84 ELSAAI

-105 EDKDAEKSY
+105 EDKDAEKAY

-119 KIEPEEKQCNFRL
+119 KIEPEEKECNFL
-132 AKKLT
+132 LSKKLT
-137 KHPHCKELKNQ
+137 KHPQCKDLKNQ
-148 RYDIFIRDTELQI
+148 RYEVFLRDTALQV

-169 PLETKTSKLGQ
+169 TLETETSKLGQ
-180 QYQKIIGS
+180 KYQKIIGG
-188 LTVQF
+188 LTVHF

-199 LTQMS
+199 LIQMS
-204 RHLEETERKHRQK
+204 RHLEGTERNYRQK

-226 LEEAEKI
+226 LEESEKI
-233 DNHLNDLA
+233 DSHIDDLA
-241 RIRNQMSENAGFS
+241 KLRNQMSENAGFS

-293 DERLQ
+293 DERIQ
-298 ALGIKELRP
+298 ELNINELKP
-307 WDTATDPKGLP
+307 WDTATDPKGRP
-318 PLKPFKTVSELID
+318 PLEPFEKVSDLIEC
-331 RSQAIFNQVDGNLA
+331 SQSIFNQVDGNLS
-345 DWFQKMQ
+345 DWFQTMQ

-403 FHAMAS
+403 FHSMAS

-438 FIEEFYNIEE
+438 FLEEFYNSEE
-448 ARRARIAHLEGIV
+448 ARRARINHLEGIV

-476 LYLNPNHSIKER
+476 LYLNPDHSIEDR
-488 DNAWSNLI
+488 DKAWSNLI

-506 KYESAK
+506 HYELAK

-528 YIEYGIAQ
+528 YVEYGIAQ
-536 LGALQVWANSKNNS
+536 LGALQVWANYKNNK
-550 SKALGD
+550 SKALND
-556 YKAALALGGSRPLP
+556 YKAALALGGSKPLP
-570 ELFERCNIRFDL
+570 ELFKRCNIQFDL

-592 LIRKEL
+592 LLRKEL
-598 KALKN
+598 KALKD

>member
-1 MPIHAIKSLYQL
+1 MLGFSSLYPQ
-13 NLLGFLCVYPHC
+13 N
-25 SSRNLMF
+25 SSSLMF
-32 EKISIHTPRQFVPP
+32 EKISIYTPRQFVPA
-46 NINIGNWTTLEP
+46 NINLGNWKELNP
-58 LFKQLEEQLK
+58 LFKKLEEQLDTSS
-68 TASNTAKL
+68 TAENL

-84 ELSSVI
+84 ELSAAI

-105 EDKDAEKSY
+105 EDKDAEKAY

-119 KIEPEEKQCNFRL
+119 KIEPEEKKCNFL
-132 AKKLT
+132 LSKQLT
-137 KHPHCKELKNQ
+137 KHPQCKDLKNQ
-148 RYDIFIRDTELQI
+148 RYEVFLRDTALQV

-169 PLETKTSKLGQ
+169 TLETETSKLGQ
-180 QYQKIIGS
+180 KYQKIIGG
-188 LTVQF
+188 LTVHF

-199 LTQMS
+199 LIQMS
-204 RHLEETERKHRQK
+204 RHLEGTERNYRQK

-226 LEEAEKI
+226 LEESEKI
-233 DNHLNDLA
+233 DSHIDDLA
-241 RIRNQMSENAGFS
+241 KLRNQMSENAGFS

-293 DERLQ
+293 DERIQ
-298 ALGIKELRP
+298 ELNINELKP
-307 WDTATDPKGLP
+307 WDTATDPKGRP
-318 PLKPFKTVSELID
+318 PLEPFEKVSDLIEC
-331 RSQAIFNQVDGNLA
+331 SQSIFNQVDGNLS
-345 DWFQKMQ
+345 DWFQTMQ

-403 FHAMAS
+403 FHSMAS

-438 FIEEFYNIEE
+438 FLEEFYNSEE
-448 ARRARIAHLEGIV
+448 ARRARINHLEGIV

-476 LYLNPNHSIKER
+476 LYLNPDHSIEDR
-488 DNAWSNLI
+488 DKAWSNLI

-506 KYESAK
+506 HYELAK

-528 YIEYGIAQ
+528 YVEYGIAQ
-536 LGALQVWANSKNNS
+536 LGALQVWANYKNNK
-550 SKALGD
+550 SKALND
-556 YKAALALGGSRPLP
+556 YKAALALGGSKPLP
-570 ELFERCNIRFDL
+570 ELFKRCNIQFDL

-592 LIRKEL
+592 LLRKEL
-598 KALKN
+598 KALKD

>member
-1 MPIHAIKSLYQL
+1 
-13 NLLGFLCVYPHC
+13 
-25 SSRNLMF
+25 MF
-32 EKISIHTPRQFVPP
+32 EKISIHTPRQFVPS

-58 LFKQLEEQLK
+58 LFKQLEEQIK
-68 TASNTAKL
+68 TASSAEKL
-76 EQVILNWE
+76 ELFILNWE
-84 ELSSVI
+84 ELSAAVS
-90 AEEGSKRYIAMTCQT
+90 EEGSKRYIAMTCQT
-105 EDKDAEKSY
+105 EDKDAEKAY
-114 LEFVE
+114 LDFVE
-119 KIEPEEKQCNFRL
+119 KIEPEEKKCNLLL
-132 AKKLT
+132 AKKLIQ
-137 KHPHCKELKNQ
+137 HPNLKELKNQ
-148 RYDIFIRDTELQI
+148 RYEVFIRDTALQV

-169 PLETKTSKLGQ
+169 SLETKTAKLGQ
-180 QYQKIIGS
+180 QYQKTIGG

-199 LTQMS
+199 LIQMS
-204 RHLEETERKHRQK
+204 RHLEEPERKHRQK

-233 DNHLNDLA
+233 DVYINDLA
-241 RIRNQMSENAGFS
+241 EIRNQMSENAGFP
-254 NYRDYAH
+254 NYRDFAH
-261 KRLGRFDYSPD
+261 QRLGRFDYSPD
-272 DCISFQNAIEEEMVP
+272 DCISFQEAIEEEMVP

-298 ALGIKELRP
+298 ALGINELKP
-307 WDTATDPKGLP
+307 WDTATDPKGRP
-318 PLKPFKTVSELID
+318 PLKPFEKVSDLVA

-345 DWFQKMQ
+345 DWFQTMQ
-352 DLDLLDLANRKG
+352 DLGLLDLANRKG

-438 FIEEFYNIEE
+438 FLEEFYNEEE

-476 LYLNPNHSIKER
+476 LYLNPNHSIEER
-488 DNAWSNLI
+488 DKAWSNLI

-506 KYESAK
+506 NYESAK

-550 SKALGD
+550 SKALAD

-570 ELFERCNIRFDL
+570 KLFEHCNIRFDL
-582 SRDTVAPMAD
+582 SRNTVAPMAD
-592 LIRKEL
+592 LLRKEL
-598 KALKN
+598 NTLKN

>member
-1 MPIHAIKSLYQL
+1 
-13 NLLGFLCVYPHC
+13 
-25 SSRNLMF
+25 MF

-46 NINIGNWTTLEP
+46 NINIGDWTAIEP
-58 LFKQLEEQLK
+58 LFHQLEEQLK
-68 TASNTAKL
+68 TASTTEKI

-84 ELSSVI
+84 ELSAAI

-105 EDKDAEKSY
+105 EDKNAEKAY

-119 KIEPEEKQCNFRL
+119 KIEPEEKQSNFRL

-137 KHPHCKELKNQ
+137 KHPNCKQLKKQ
-148 RYDIFIRDTELQI
+148 RYDIFIRDTELQV
-161 ELFRSENV
+161 ELFHRENV
-169 PLETKTSKLGQ
+169 SLETKTSKLGQ

-199 LTQMS
+199 LIQMN
-204 RHLEETERKHRQK
+204 RHLEETDRKHRQK

-226 LEEAEKI
+226 LDEAEKI
-233 DNHLNDLA
+233 DGHLNDLA
-241 RIRNQMSENAGFS
+241 KIRNQMSENAGFP

-293 DERLQ
+293 EERLR
-298 ALGIKELRP
+298 ALEIKELRP
-307 WDTATDPKGLP
+307 WDTATDPQGLP
-318 PLKPFKTVSELID
+318 PLKPFKTVSDLID

-345 DWFQKMQ
+345 DWFQIMQ

-438 FIEEFYNIEE
+438 FLEEFYSIEE

-476 LYLNPNHSIKER
+476 LYLNPNHSVEER

-496 DRFGGNVDWT
+496 DRFGGKVNWT
-506 KYESAK
+506 NYEPAK

-536 LGALQVWANSKNNS
+536 LGALQVWANSKNNR
-550 SKALGD
+550 SKALSD

-582 SRDTVAPMAD
+582 SRNTVAPMAD
-592 LIRKEL
+592 LLRKEL

>member
-1 MPIHAIKSLYQL
+1 
-13 NLLGFLCVYPHC
+13 
-25 SSRNLMF
+25 MF
-32 EKISIHTPRQFVPP
+32 EKISIHTPRQFVPS

-58 LFKQLEEQLK
+58 LFKQLEEQIK
-68 TASNTAKL
+68 TASSAEKL
-76 EQVILNWE
+76 ELFILNWE
-84 ELSSVI
+84 ELSAAVS
-90 AEEGSKRYIAMTCQT
+90 EEGSKRYIAMTCQT
-105 EDKDAEKSY
+105 EDKDAEKAY
-114 LEFVE
+114 LDFVE
-119 KIEPEEKQCNFRL
+119 KIEPEEKKCNFLL
-132 AKKLT
+132 AKKLIQ
-137 KHPHCKELKNQ
+137 HPNLKELKNQ
-148 RYDIFIRDTELQI
+148 RYEVFIRDTALQV

-169 PLETKTSKLGQ
+169 SLETKTAKLGQ
-180 QYQKIIGS
+180 QYQKTIGG

-199 LTQMS
+199 LIQMS
-204 RHLEETERKHRQK
+204 RHLEEPERKHRQK

-233 DNHLNDLA
+233 DVYINDLA
-241 RIRNQMSENAGFS
+241 EIRNQMSENAGFP
-254 NYRDYAH
+254 NYRDFAH
-261 KRLGRFDYSPD
+261 QRLGRFDYSPD
-272 DCISFQNAIEEEMVP
+272 DCISFQEAIEEEMVP

-298 ALGIKELRP
+298 SLGINELKP
-307 WDTATDPKGLP
+307 WDTATDPKGRP
-318 PLKPFKTVSELID
+318 PLKPFEKVSDLVA

-345 DWFQKMQ
+345 NWFQTMQ
-352 DLDLLDLANRKG
+352 DLGLLDLANRKG

-438 FIEEFYNIEE
+438 FLEEFYNEEE

-476 LYLNPNHSIKER
+476 LYLNPNHSIEER
-488 DNAWSNLI
+488 DKAWSNLI

-506 KYESAK
+506 NYESAK

-550 SKALGD
+550 SKALAD

-570 ELFERCNIRFDL
+570 KLFEHCNIHFDL
-582 SRDTVAPMAD
+582 SRNTVAPMAD
-592 LIRKEL
+592 LLRKEL
-598 KALKN
+598 NALKN

>member
-1 MPIHAIKSLYQL
+1 MLGFSSLYPQ
-13 NLLGFLCVYPHC
+13 N
-25 SSRNLMF
+25 SSSLMF
-32 EKISIHTPRQFVPP
+32 EKISIYSPRQFVPA
-46 NINIGNWTTLEP
+46 NINLGNWKELNP
-58 LFKQLEEQLK
+58 LFKKLEEQLDTSS
-68 TASNTAKL
+68 TAENL

-84 ELSSVI
+84 ELSAAI

-105 EDKDAEKSY
+105 EDKDAEKAY

-119 KIEPEEKQCNFRL
+119 KIEPEEKKCNFL
-132 AKKLT
+132 LSKKLT
-137 KHPHCKELKNQ
+137 KHPQCKDLKNQ
-148 RYDIFIRDTELQI
+148 RYEVFLRDTALQV

-169 PLETKTSKLGQ
+169 TLETETSKLGQ
-180 QYQKIIGS
+180 KYQKIIGG
-188 LTVQF
+188 LTVHF

-199 LTQMS
+199 LIQMS
-204 RHLEETERKHRQK
+204 RHLEGTERNYRQK

-226 LEEAEKI
+226 LEESEKI
-233 DNHLNDLA
+233 DSHIDDLA
-241 RIRNQMSENAGFS
+241 KLRNQMSENAGFS

-293 DERLQ
+293 DERIQ
-298 ALGIKELRP
+298 ELNINELKP
-307 WDTATDPKGLP
+307 WDTATDPKGRP
-318 PLKPFKTVSELID
+318 PLEPFEKVSDLIEC
-331 RSQAIFNQVDGNLA
+331 SQSIFNQVDGNLS
-345 DWFQKMQ
+345 DWFQTMQ

-403 FHAMAS
+403 FHSMAS

-438 FIEEFYNIEE
+438 FLEEFYNSEE
-448 ARRARIAHLEGIV
+448 ARRARINHLEGIV

-476 LYLNPNHSIKER
+476 LYLNPDHSIEDR
-488 DNAWSNLI
+488 DKAWSNLI

-506 KYESAK
+506 HYELAK

-528 YIEYGIAQ
+528 YVEYGIAQ
-536 LGALQVWANSKNNS
+536 LGALQVWANYKNNK
-550 SKALGD
+550 SKALND
-556 YKAALALGGSRPLP
+556 YKAALALGGSKPLP
-570 ELFERCNIRFDL
+570 ELFKRCNIQFDL

-592 LIRKEL
+592 LLRKEL
-598 KALKN
+598 KALKD

>member
-1 MPIHAIKSLYQL
+1 MLGFSSLYPQ
-13 NLLGFLCVYPHC
+13 N
-25 SSRNLMF
+25 SSSLMF
-32 EKISIHTPRQFVPP
+32 EKISIYTPRQFVPA
-46 NINIGNWTTLEP
+46 NINLGNWKELNP
-58 LFKQLEEQLK
+58 LFKKLEEQLDTSS
-68 TASNTAKL
+68 TAENL

-84 ELSSVI
+84 ELSAAI

-105 EDKDAEKSY
+105 EDKDAEKAY

-119 KIEPEEKQCNFRL
+119 KIEPEEKKCNFL
-132 AKKLT
+132 LSKKLT
-137 KHPHCKELKNQ
+137 KHPQCKDLKNQ
-148 RYDIFIRDTELQI
+148 RYEVFLRDTALQV

-169 PLETKTSKLGQ
+169 TLETETSKLGQ
-180 QYQKIIGS
+180 KYQKIIGG
-188 LTVQF
+188 LTVHF

-199 LTQMS
+199 LIQMS
-204 RHLEETERKHRQK
+204 RHLEGTERNYRQK

-226 LEEAEKI
+226 LEESEKI
-233 DNHLNDLA
+233 DSHIDDLA
-241 RIRNQMSENAGFS
+241 KLRNQISENAGFS

-293 DERLQ
+293 DERIQ
-298 ALGIKELRP
+298 ELNINELKP
-307 WDTATDPKGLP
+307 WDTATDPKGRP
-318 PLKPFKTVSELID
+318 PLEPFEKVSDLIEC
-331 RSQAIFNQVDGNLA
+331 SQSIFNQVDGNLS
-345 DWFQKMQ
+345 DWFQTMQ

-403 FHAMAS
+403 FHSMAS

-438 FIEEFYNIEE
+438 FLEQFYNSEE
-448 ARRARIAHLEGIV
+448 ARRARINHLEGIV

-476 LYLNPNHSIKER
+476 LYLNPDHSIEDR
-488 DNAWSNLI
+488 DKAWSNLI

-506 KYESAK
+506 HYELAK

-528 YIEYGIAQ
+528 YVEYGIAQ
-536 LGALQVWANSKNNS
+536 LGALQVWANYKNNK
-550 SKALGD
+550 SKALND
-556 YKAALALGGSRPLP
+556 YKAALALGGSKPLP
-570 ELFERCNIRFDL
+570 ELFKRCNIQFDL

-592 LIRKEL
+592 LLRKEL
-598 KALKN
+598 KALKD

>member
-1 MPIHAIKSLYQL
+1 
-13 NLLGFLCVYPHC
+13 
-25 SSRNLMF
+25 MF
-32 EKISIHTPRQFVPP
+32 EKISIYTPRQFVPA
-46 NINIGNWTTLEP
+46 NINLGSWKELSP
-58 LFKQLEEQLK
+58 LFEKLEEQLD
-68 TASNTAKL
+68 TSSSAENL

-84 ELSSVI
+84 ELSAAI

-105 EDKDAEKSY
+105 EDKDAEKAY

-119 KIEPEEKQCNFRL
+119 KIEPEEKECNFL
-132 AKKLT
+132 LSKKLT
-137 KHPHCKELKNQ
+137 KHPQCKDLKNQ
-148 RYDIFIRDTELQI
+148 RYEVFLRDTALQV

-169 PLETKTSKLGQ
+169 TLETEASKLGQ
-180 QYQKIIGS
+180 KYQKIIGG
-188 LTVQF
+188 LTVHFQ
-193 EGKEQT
+193 GKEQT
-199 LTQMS
+199 LIQMS
-204 RHLEETERKHRQK
+204 RHLEGTERNHRQE

-226 LEEAEKI
+226 LDESEKI
-233 DNHLNDLA
+233 DSHIDDLA
-241 RIRNQMSENAGFS
+241 KLRNQMSENAGFS

-293 DERLQ
+293 DERIQ
-298 ALGIKELRP
+298 ELNINELKP
-307 WDTATDPKGLP
+307 WDTATDPKGRP
-318 PLKPFKTVSELID
+318 PLEPFEKVSDLIEC
-331 RSQAIFNQVDGNLA
+331 SQSIFNQVDGNLS
-345 DWFQKMQ
+345 DWFQTMQ

-403 FHAMAS
+403 FHSMAS

-438 FIEEFYNIEE
+438 FLEEFYNSEE
-448 ARRARIAHLEGIV
+448 ARRARINHLEGIV

-476 LYLNPNHSIKER
+476 LYLNPDHSIEDR
-488 DNAWSNLI
+488 DKAWSNLI

-506 KYESAK
+506 HYELAK

-528 YIEYGIAQ
+528 YVEYGIAQ
-536 LGALQVWANSKNNS
+536 LGALQVWANYKNNR
-550 SKALGD
+550 SKALND
-556 YKAALALGGSRPLP
+556 YKAALALGGSKPLP
-570 ELFERCNIRFDL
+570 ELFKRCNIQFDL

-592 LIRKEL
+592 LLRKEL
-598 KALKN
+598 KALKD

>member
-1 MPIHAIKSLYQL
+1 MLGFSSLYPQ
-13 NLLGFLCVYPHC
+13 N
-25 SSRNLMF
+25 SSSLMF
-32 EKISIHTPRQFVPP
+32 EKISIYSPRQFVPA
-46 NINIGNWTTLEP
+46 NINLGNWKELNP
-58 LFKQLEEQLK
+58 LFKKLEEQLDTSS
-68 TASNTAKL
+68 TAENL

-84 ELSSVI
+84 ELSAAI

-105 EDKDAEKSY
+105 EDKDAEKAY

-119 KIEPEEKQCNFRL
+119 KIEPEEKKCNFL
-132 AKKLT
+132 LSKKLT
-137 KHPHCKELKNQ
+137 KHPQCKDLKNQ
-148 RYDIFIRDTELQI
+148 RYEVFLRDTALQV

-169 PLETKTSKLGQ
+169 TLETETSKLGQ
-180 QYQKIIGS
+180 KYQKIIGG
-188 LTVQF
+188 LTVHF

-199 LTQMS
+199 LIQMS
-204 RHLEETERKHRQK
+204 RHLEGTERNYRQK

-226 LEEAEKI
+226 LEESEKI
-233 DNHLNDLA
+233 DSHIDDLA
-241 RIRNQMSENAGFS
+241 KLRNQISENAGFS

-293 DERLQ
+293 DERIQ
-298 ALGIKELRP
+298 ELNINELKP
-307 WDTATDPKGLP
+307 WDTATDPKGRP
-318 PLKPFKTVSELID
+318 PLEPFEKVSDLIEC
-331 RSQAIFNQVDGNLA
+331 SQSIFNQVDGNLS
-345 DWFQKMQ
+345 DWFQTMQ

-403 FHAMAS
+403 FHSMAS

-438 FIEEFYNIEE
+438 FLEEFYNSEE
-448 ARRARIAHLEGIV
+448 ARRARINHLEGIV

-476 LYLNPNHSIKER
+476 LYLNPDHSIEDR
-488 DNAWSNLI
+488 DKAWSNLI

-506 KYESAK
+506 HYELAK

-528 YIEYGIAQ
+528 YVEYGIAQ
-536 LGALQVWANSKNNS
+536 LGALQVWANSKNNK
-550 SKALGD
+550 SKALND
-556 YKAALALGGSRPLP
+556 YKAALALGGSKPLP
-570 ELFERCNIRFDL
+570 ELFKRCNIQFDL

-592 LIRKEL
+592 LLRKEL
-598 KALKN
+598 KALKD

>member
-1 MPIHAIKSLYQL
+1 
-13 NLLGFLCVYPHC
+13 
-25 SSRNLMF
+25 MF
-32 EKISIHTPRQFVPP
+32 EKISIHTPRQFVPS

-58 LFKQLEEQLK
+58 LFKQLEEQIK
-68 TASNTAKL
+68 TASSAEKL
-76 EQVILNWE
+76 ELFILNWE
-84 ELSSVI
+84 ELSAAVS
-90 AEEGSKRYIAMTCQT
+90 EEGSKRYIAMTCQT
-105 EDKDAEKSY
+105 EDKDAEKAY
-114 LEFVE
+114 LDFVE
-119 KIEPEEKQCNFRL
+119 KIEPEEKKCNFLL
-132 AKKLT
+132 AKKLIQ
-137 KHPHCKELKNQ
+137 HPNLKELKNQ
-148 RYDIFIRDTELQI
+148 RYEVFIRDTALQV

-169 PLETKTSKLGQ
+169 SLETKTAKLGQ
-180 QYQKIIGS
+180 QYQKTIGG

-199 LTQMS
+199 LIQMS
-204 RHLEETERKHRQK
+204 RHLEEPERKHRQK

-233 DNHLNDLA
+233 DVYINDLA
-241 RIRNQMSENAGFS
+241 EIRNQMSENAGFP
-254 NYRDYAH
+254 NYRDFAH
-261 KRLGRFDYSPD
+261 QRLGRFDYSPD
-272 DCISFQNAIEEEMVP
+272 DCISFQEAIEEEMVP

-298 ALGIKELRP
+298 ALGIDELKP
-307 WDTATDPKGLP
+307 WDTATDPKGRP
-318 PLKPFKTVSELID
+318 PLKPFEKVSDLVA

-345 DWFQKMQ
+345 DWFQTMQ
-352 DLDLLDLANRKG
+352 DLGLLDLANRKG

-438 FIEEFYNIEE
+438 FLEEFYNEEE

-476 LYLNPNHSIKER
+476 LYLNPNHSIEER
-488 DNAWSNLI
+488 DKAWSNLI

-506 KYESAK
+506 NYESAK

-550 SKALGD
+550 SKALAD

-570 ELFERCNIRFDL
+570 KLFEHCNIRFDL
-582 SRDTVAPMAD
+582 SRNTVAPMAD
-592 LIRKEL
+592 LLRKEL
-598 KALKN
+598 NTLKN

>member
-1 MPIHAIKSLYQL
+1 MLGFSSLYPQ
-13 NLLGFLCVYPHC
+13 N
-25 SSRNLMF
+25 SISLMF
-32 EKISIHTPRQFVPP
+32 EKISIYTPRQFVPA
-46 NINIGNWTTLEP
+46 NINLGNWKELNP
-58 LFKQLEEQLK
+58 LFKKLEEQLD
-68 TASNTAKL
+68 TSSSAENL

-84 ELSSVI
+84 ELSAAI

-105 EDKDAEKSY
+105 EDKDAEKAY

-119 KIEPEEKQCNFRL
+119 KIEPEEKKCNFL
-132 AKKLT
+132 LSKKLT
-137 KHPHCKELKNQ
+137 KHPQCKDLKNQ
-148 RYDIFIRDTELQI
+148 RYEVFLRDTALQV

-169 PLETKTSKLGQ
+169 TLETEASKLGQ
-180 QYQKIIGS
+180 KYQKIIGG
-188 LTVQF
+188 LTVHF

-199 LTQMS
+199 LIQMS
-204 RHLEETERKHRQK
+204 RHLEGTERNYRQK

-226 LEEAEKI
+226 LEESEKI
-233 DNHLNDLA
+233 DSHIDDLA
-241 RIRNQMSENAGFS
+241 KLRNQISENAGFS

-293 DERLQ
+293 DERIQ
-298 ALGIKELRP
+298 ELNINELKP
-307 WDTATDPKGLP
+307 WDTATDPKGRP
-318 PLKPFKTVSELID
+318 PLEPFEKVSDLIEC
-331 RSQAIFNQVDGNLA
+331 SQSIFNQVDGNLS
-345 DWFQKMQ
+345 DWFQTMQ

-403 FHAMAS
+403 FHSMAS

-438 FIEEFYNIEE
+438 FLEEFYNSEE
-448 ARRARIAHLEGIV
+448 ARRARINHLEGIV

-476 LYLNPNHSIKER
+476 LYLNPDHSIEDR
-488 DNAWSNLI
+488 DKAWSNLI

-506 KYESAK
+506 HYELAK

-528 YIEYGIAQ
+528 YVEYGIAQ
-536 LGALQVWANSKNNS
+536 LGALQVWANYKNNK
-550 SKALGD
+550 SKALND
-556 YKAALALGGSRPLP
+556 YKAALALGGSKPLP
-570 ELFERCNIRFDL
+570 ELFKRCNIQFDL

-592 LIRKEL
+592 LLRKEL
-598 KALKN
+598 KALKD

>member
-1 MPIHAIKSLYQL
+1 
-13 NLLGFLCVYPHC
+13 
-25 SSRNLMF
+25 MF
-32 EKISIHTPRQFVPP
+32 EKISIYTPRQFVPA
-46 NINIGNWTTLEP
+46 NINLGNWKELNP
-58 LFKQLEEQLK
+58 LFKKLEEQLDTSS
-68 TASNTAKL
+68 TAENL

-84 ELSSVI
+84 ELSAAI

-105 EDKDAEKSY
+105 EDKDAEKAY

-119 KIEPEEKQCNFRL
+119 KIEPEEKKCNFL
-132 AKKLT
+132 LSKKLT
-137 KHPHCKELKNQ
+137 KHPQCKDLKNK
-148 RYDIFIRDTELQI
+148 RYEVFLRDTALQV

-169 PLETKTSKLGQ
+169 TLETETSKLGQ
-180 QYQKIIGS
+180 KYQKIIGG
-188 LTVQF
+188 LTVHF

-199 LTQMS
+199 LIQMS
-204 RHLEETERKHRQK
+204 RHLEGTERNYRQK

-226 LEEAEKI
+226 LEESEKI
-233 DNHLNDLA
+233 DSHIDDLA
-241 RIRNQMSENAGFS
+241 KLRNQMSENAGFS

-293 DERLQ
+293 DERIQ
-298 ALGIKELRP
+298 ELNINELKP
-307 WDTATDPKGLP
+307 WDTATDPKGRP
-318 PLKPFKTVSELID
+318 PLEPFEKVSDLIEC
-331 RSQAIFNQVDGNLA
+331 SQSIFNQVDGNLS
-345 DWFQKMQ
+345 DWFQTMQ

-403 FHAMAS
+403 FHSMAS

-438 FIEEFYNIEE
+438 FLEEFYNSEE
-448 ARRARIAHLEGIV
+448 ARRARINHLEGIV

-476 LYLNPNHSIKER
+476 LYLNPDHSIEDR
-488 DNAWSNLI
+488 DKAWSNLI

-506 KYESAK
+506 HYELAK

-528 YIEYGIAQ
+528 YVEYGIAQ
-536 LGALQVWANSKNNS
+536 LGALQVWANYKNNK
-550 SKALGD
+550 SKALND
-556 YKAALALGGSRPLP
+556 YKAALALGGSKPLP
-570 ELFERCNIRFDL
+570 ELFKRCNIQFDL

-592 LIRKEL
+592 LLRKEL
-598 KALKN
+598 KALKD

>member
-1 MPIHAIKSLYQL
+1 
-13 NLLGFLCVYPHC
+13 
-25 SSRNLMF
+25 MF
-32 EKISIHTPRQFVPP
+32 EKISIYTPRQFVPA
-46 NINIGNWTTLEP
+46 NINLGSWKELNP
-58 LFKQLEEQLK
+58 LFEKLEEQLD
-68 TASNTAKL
+68 TSSSAENL

-84 ELSSVI
+84 ELSAAI

-105 EDKDAEKSY
+105 EDKDAEKAY

-119 KIEPEEKQCNFRL
+119 KIEPEEKKCNFL
-132 AKKLT
+132 LSKKLT
-137 KHPHCKELKNQ
+137 KHPQCKDLKNQ
-148 RYDIFIRDTELQI
+148 RYEVFLRDTALQV

-169 PLETKTSKLGQ
+169 TLETETSKLGQ
-180 QYQKIIGS
+180 KYQKIIGG
-188 LTVQF
+188 LTVHF

-199 LTQMS
+199 LIQMS
-204 RHLEETERKHRQK
+204 RHLEGTERNYRQK

-226 LEEAEKI
+226 LEESEKI
-233 DNHLNDLA
+233 DSHIDDLA
-241 RIRNQMSENAGFS
+241 KLRNQMSENAGFS

-293 DERLQ
+293 DERIQ
-298 ALGIKELRP
+298 ELNINELKP
-307 WDTATDPKGLP
+307 WDTATDPKGRP
-318 PLKPFKTVSELID
+318 PLEPFEKVSDLIEC
-331 RSQAIFNQVDGNLA
+331 SQSIFNQVDGNLS
-345 DWFQKMQ
+345 DWFQTMQ

-403 FHAMAS
+403 FHSMAS

-438 FIEEFYNIEE
+438 FLEEFYNSEE
-448 ARRARIAHLEGIV
+448 ARRARINHLEGIV

-476 LYLNPNHSIKER
+476 LYLNPDHSIEDR
-488 DNAWSNLI
+488 DKAWSNLI

-506 KYESAK
+506 HYELAK

-528 YIEYGIAQ
+528 YVEYGIAQ
-536 LGALQVWANSKNNS
+536 LGALQVWANYKNNK
-550 SKALGD
+550 SKALND
-556 YKAALALGGSRPLP
+556 YKAALALGGSKPLP
-570 ELFERCNIRFDL
+570 ELFKRCNIQFDL

-592 LIRKEL
+592 LLRKEL
-598 KALKN
+598 KALKD

>member
-1 MPIHAIKSLYQL
+1 
-13 NLLGFLCVYPHC
+13 
-25 SSRNLMF
+25 MF
-32 EKISIHTPRQFVPP
+32 EKISIHTPRQFVPS

-58 LFKQLEEQLK
+58 LFKQLEEQIK
-68 TASNTAKL
+68 TASSAEKL
-76 EQVILNWE
+76 ELFILNWE
-84 ELSSVI
+84 ELSAAVS
-90 AEEGSKRYIAMTCQT
+90 EEGSKRYIAMTCQT
-105 EDKDAEKSY
+105 EDKDAEKAY
-114 LEFVE
+114 LDFVE
-119 KIEPEEKQCNFRL
+119 KIEPEEKKCNFLL
-132 AKKLT
+132 AKKLIQ
-137 KHPHCKELKNQ
+137 HPNLKELKNQ
-148 RYDIFIRDTELQI
+148 RYEVFIRDTALQV

-169 PLETKTSKLGQ
+169 SLETKTAKLGQ
-180 QYQKIIGS
+180 QYQKTIGG

-199 LTQMS
+199 LIQMS
-204 RHLEETERKHRQK
+204 RHLEEPERKHRQK

-233 DNHLNDLA
+233 DVYINDLA
-241 RIRNQMSENAGFS
+241 EIRNQMSENAGFP
-254 NYRDYAH
+254 NYRDFAH
-261 KRLGRFDYSPD
+261 QRLGRFDYSPD
-272 DCISFQNAIEEEMVP
+272 DCISFQEAIEEEMVP

-298 ALGIKELRP
+298 ALGINELKP
-307 WDTATDPKGLP
+307 WDTATDPKGRP
-318 PLKPFKTVSELID
+318 PLKPFEKVSDLVA

-345 DWFQKMQ
+345 DWFQTMQ
-352 DLDLLDLANRKG
+352 DLGLLDLANRKG

-438 FIEEFYNIEE
+438 FLEEFYNEEE

-476 LYLNPNHSIKER
+476 LYLNPNHSIEER
-488 DNAWSNLI
+488 DKAWSNLI

-506 KYESAK
+506 NYESAK

-550 SKALGD
+550 SKALAD

-570 ELFERCNIRFDL
+570 KLFEHCNIRFDL
-582 SRDTVAPMAD
+582 SRNTVAPMAD
-592 LIRKEL
+592 LLRKEL
-598 KALKN
+598 NNLKN

>member
-1 MPIHAIKSLYQL
+1 MLGFSSLYPQ
-13 NLLGFLCVYPHC
+13 N
-25 SSRNLMF
+25 SNSLMF
-32 EKISIHTPRQFVPP
+32 EKISIYTPRQFVPA
-46 NINIGNWTTLEP
+46 NINLGNWKELNP
-58 LFKQLEEQLK
+58 LFKKLEEQLDTSS
-68 TASNTAKL
+68 TAENL

-84 ELSSVI
+84 ELSAAI

-105 EDKDAEKSY
+105 EDKDAEKAY

-119 KIEPEEKQCNFRL
+119 KIEPEEKKCNFL
-132 AKKLT
+132 LSKKLT
-137 KHPHCKELKNQ
+137 KHPQCKDLKNQ
-148 RYDIFIRDTELQI
+148 RYEVFLRDTALQV

-169 PLETKTSKLGQ
+169 TLETETSKLGQ
-180 QYQKIIGS
+180 KYQKIIGG
-188 LTVQF
+188 LTVHF

-199 LTQMS
+199 LIQMS
-204 RHLEETERKHRQK
+204 RHLEGTERNYRQK

-226 LEEAEKI
+226 LEESEKI
-233 DNHLNDLA
+233 DSHIDDLA
-241 RIRNQMSENAGFS
+241 KLRNQISENAGFS

-293 DERLQ
+293 DERIQ
-298 ALGIKELRP
+298 ELNINELKP
-307 WDTATDPKGLP
+307 WDTATDPKGRP
-318 PLKPFKTVSELID
+318 PLEPFEKVSDLIEC
-331 RSQAIFNQVDGNLA
+331 SQSIFNQVDGNLS
-345 DWFQKMQ
+345 DWFQTMQ

-403 FHAMAS
+403 FHSMAS

-438 FIEEFYNIEE
+438 FLEEFYNSEE
-448 ARRARIAHLEGIV
+448 ARRARINHLEGIV

-476 LYLNPNHSIKER
+476 LYLNPDHSIEDR
-488 DNAWSNLI
+488 DKAWSNLI

-506 KYESAK
+506 HYELAK

-528 YIEYGIAQ
+528 YVEYGIAQ
-536 LGALQVWANSKNNS
+536 LGALQVWANYKNNK
-550 SKALGD
+550 SKALND
-556 YKAALALGGSRPLP
+556 YKAALALGGSKPLP
-570 ELFERCNIRFDL
+570 ELFKRCNIQFDL

-592 LIRKEL
+592 LLRKEL
-598 KALKN
+598 KALKD

>member
-1 MPIHAIKSLYQL
+1 
-13 NLLGFLCVYPHC
+13 
-25 SSRNLMF
+25 MF
-32 EKISIHTPRQFVPP
+32 EKISIHTPRQFVPS

-58 LFKQLEEQLK
+58 LFKQLEEQIK
-68 TASNTAKL
+68 TASSAEKL
-76 EQVILNWE
+76 ELFILNWE
-84 ELSSVI
+84 ELSAAVS
-90 AEEGSKRYIAMTCQT
+90 EEGSKRYIAMTCQT
-105 EDKDAEKSY
+105 EDKDAEKAY
-114 LEFVE
+114 LDFVE
-119 KIEPEEKQCNFRL
+119 KIEPEEKKCNFLL
-132 AKKLT
+132 AKKLIQ
-137 KHPHCKELKNQ
+137 HPNLKELKNQ
-148 RYDIFIRDTELQI
+148 RYEVFIRDTALQV

-169 PLETKTSKLGQ
+169 SLETKTAKLGQ
-180 QYQKIIGS
+180 QYQKTIGG

-199 LTQMS
+199 LIQMS
-204 RHLEETERKHRQK
+204 RHLEEPERKHRQK

-233 DNHLNDLA
+233 DVYLNDLA
-241 RIRNQMSENAGFS
+241 KIRNQMSENAGFP
-254 NYRDYAH
+254 NYRDFAH
-261 KRLGRFDYSPD
+261 QRLGRFDYSPD
-272 DCISFQNAIEEEMVP
+272 DCISFQEAIEEEMVP

-298 ALGIKELRP
+298 ALGINELKP
-307 WDTATDPKGLP
+307 WDTATDPKGRP
-318 PLKPFKTVSELID
+318 PLKPFEKVSDLVA
-331 RSQAIFNQVDGNLA
+331 RSQTIFNQVDGNLA
-345 DWFQKMQ
+345 DWFQTMQ
-352 DLDLLDLANRKG
+352 DLGLLDLANRKG

-438 FIEEFYNIEE
+438 FLEEFYNEEE

-476 LYLNPNHSIKER
+476 LYLNPNHSIEER
-488 DNAWSNLI
+488 DKAWSNLI

-506 KYESAK
+506 NYESAK

-536 LGALQVWANSKNNS
+536 LGALQVWANSKNNR
-550 SKALGD
+550 SKALAD

-570 ELFERCNIRFDL
+570 KLFEHCNIRFDL
-582 SRDTVAPMAD
+582 SRNTVAPMAD
-592 LIRKEL
+592 LLRKEL
-598 KALKN
+598 NTLKN

>member
-1 MPIHAIKSLYQL
+1 MLGFSSLYPQ
-13 NLLGFLCVYPHC
+13 N
-25 SSRNLMF
+25 SSSLMF
-32 EKISIHTPRQFVPP
+32 EKISIYTPRQFVPA
-46 NINIGNWTTLEP
+46 NINLGNWKELNP
-58 LFKQLEEQLK
+58 LFKKLEEQLDTSS
-68 TASNTAKL
+68 TAENL

-84 ELSSVI
+84 ELSAAI

-105 EDKDAEKSY
+105 EDKDAEKAY

-119 KIEPEEKQCNFRL
+119 KIEPEEKKCNFL
-132 AKKLT
+132 LSKKLT
-137 KHPHCKELKNQ
+137 KHPQCKDLKNQ
-148 RYDIFIRDTELQI
+148 RYEVFLRDTALQV

-169 PLETKTSKLGQ
+169 TLETETSKLGQ
-180 QYQKIIGS
+180 KYQKIIGG
-188 LTVQF
+188 LTVHF

-199 LTQMS
+199 LIQMS
-204 RHLEETERKHRQK
+204 RHLEGTERNYRQK

-226 LEEAEKI
+226 LEESEKI
-233 DNHLNDLA
+233 DSHIDDLA
-241 RIRNQMSENAGFS
+241 KLRNQMSENAGFS

-287 LLRELQ
+287 ILRELQ
-293 DERLQ
+293 DERIQ
-298 ALGIKELRP
+298 ELNINELKP
-307 WDTATDPKGLP
+307 WDTATDPKGRP
-318 PLKPFKTVSELID
+318 PLEPFEKVSDLIEC
-331 RSQAIFNQVDGNLA
+331 SQSIFNQVDGNLS
-345 DWFQKMQ
+345 DWFQTMQ

-403 FHAMAS
+403 FHSMAS

-438 FIEEFYNIEE
+438 FLEEFYNSEE
-448 ARRARIAHLEGIV
+448 ARRARINHLEGIV

-476 LYLNPNHSIKER
+476 LYLNPDHSIEDR
-488 DNAWSNLI
+488 DKAWSNLI

-506 KYESAK
+506 HYELAK

-528 YIEYGIAQ
+528 YVEYGIAQ
-536 LGALQVWANSKNNS
+536 LGALQVWANYKNNK
-550 SKALGD
+550 SKALND
-556 YKAALALGGSRPLP
+556 YKAALALGGSKPLP
-570 ELFERCNIRFDL
+570 ELFKRCNIQFDL

-592 LIRKEL
+592 LLRKEL
-598 KALKN
+598 KALKD

>member
-1 MPIHAIKSLYQL
+1 
-13 NLLGFLCVYPHC
+13 LLGFSSLYPQN
-25 SSRNLMF
+25 SSSLMF
-32 EKISIHTPRQFVPP
+32 EKISIYTPRQFVPA
-46 NINIGNWTTLEP
+46 NINLGNWKELNP
-58 LFKQLEEQLK
+58 LFKKLEEQLDTSS
-68 TASNTAKL
+68 TAENL

-84 ELSSVI
+84 ELSAAI

-105 EDKDAEKSY
+105 EDKDAEKAY

-119 KIEPEEKQCNFRL
+119 KIEPEEKKCNFL
-132 AKKLT
+132 LSKKLT
-137 KHPHCKELKNQ
+137 KHPQCKDLKNQ
-148 RYDIFIRDTELQI
+148 RYEVFLRDTALQV

-169 PLETKTSKLGQ
+169 TLETETSKLGQ
-180 QYQKIIGS
+180 KYQKIIGG
-188 LTVQF
+188 LTVHF

-199 LTQMS
+199 LIQMS
-204 RHLEETERKHRQK
+204 RHLEGTERNYRQK

-226 LEEAEKI
+226 LEESEKI
-233 DNHLNDLA
+233 DSHIDDLA
-241 RIRNQMSENAGFS
+241 KLRNQMSENAGFS

-293 DERLQ
+293 DERIQ
-298 ALGIKELRP
+298 ELNINELKP
-307 WDTATDPKGLP
+307 WDTATDPKGRP
-318 PLKPFKTVSELID
+318 PLEPFEKVSDLIEC
-331 RSQAIFNQVDGNLA
+331 SQSIFNQVDGNLS
-345 DWFQKMQ
+345 DWFQTMQ

-403 FHAMAS
+403 FHSMAS

-438 FIEEFYNIEE
+438 FLEEFYNSEE
-448 ARRARIAHLEGIV
+448 ARRARINHLEGIV

-476 LYLNPNHSIKER
+476 LYLNPDHSIEDR
-488 DNAWSNLI
+488 DKAWSNLI

-506 KYESAK
+506 HYELAK

-528 YIEYGIAQ
+528 YVEYGIAQ
-536 LGALQVWANSKNNS
+536 LGALQVWANYKNNK
-550 SKALGD
+550 SKALND
-556 YKAALALGGSRPLP
+556 YKAALALGGSKPLP
-570 ELFERCNIRFDL
+570 ELFKRCNIQFDL

-592 LIRKEL
+592 LLRKEL
-598 KALKN
+598 KALKD

>member
-1 MPIHAIKSLYQL
+1 MQFSL
-13 NLLGFLCVYPHC
+13 G
-25 SSRNLMF
+25 
-32 EKISIHTPRQFVPP
+32 K
-46 NINIGNWTTLEP
+46 
-58 LFKQLEEQLK
+58 K
-68 TASNTAKL
+68 TDSA
-76 EQVILNWE
+76 
-84 ELSSVI
+84 
-90 AEEGSKRYIAMTCQT
+90 
-105 EDKDAEKSY
+105 SY
-114 LEFVE
+114 L
-119 KIEPEEKQCNFRL
+119 
-132 AKKLT
+132 
-137 KHPHCKELKNQ
+137 KELKNQ
-148 RYDIFIRDTELQI
+148 RYEVFIRDTALQV

-169 PLETKTSKLGQ
+169 SLETKTAKLGQ
-180 QYQKIIGS
+180 QYQKTIGG

-199 LTQMS
+199 LIQMS
-204 RHLEETERKHRQK
+204 RHLEEPERKHRQK

-233 DNHLNDLA
+233 DVYINDLA
-241 RIRNQMSENAGFS
+241 EIRNQMSENAGFP
-254 NYRDYAH
+254 NYRDFAH
-261 KRLGRFDYSPD
+261 QRLGRFDYSPD
-272 DCISFQNAIEEEMVP
+272 DCISFQEAIEEEMVP

-298 ALGIKELRP
+298 ALGINELKP
-307 WDTATDPKGLP
+307 WDTATDPKGRP
-318 PLKPFKTVSELID
+318 PLKPFEKVSDLVA

-345 DWFQKMQ
+345 NWFQTMQ
-352 DLDLLDLANRKG
+352 DLGLLDLANRKG

-438 FIEEFYNIEE
+438 FLEEFYNEEE

-476 LYLNPNHSIKER
+476 LYLNPNHSIEER
-488 DNAWSNLI
+488 DKAWSNLI

-506 KYESAK
+506 NYESAK

-550 SKALGD
+550 SKALAD

-570 ELFERCNIRFDL
+570 KLFEHCNIRFDL
-582 SRDTVAPMAD
+582 SRNTVAPMAD
-592 LIRKEL
+592 LLRKEL
-598 KALKN
+598 NTLKN

>member
-1 MPIHAIKSLYQL
+1 
-13 NLLGFLCVYPHC
+13 
-25 SSRNLMF
+25 MF
-32 EKISIHTPRQFVPP
+32 EKISIHTPRQFVPS

-58 LFKQLEEQLK
+58 LFKQLEEQIK
-68 TASNTAKL
+68 TASSAEKL
-76 EQVILNWE
+76 ELFILNWE
-84 ELSSVI
+84 ELSAAVS
-90 AEEGSKRYIAMTCQT
+90 EEGSKRYIAMTCQT
-105 EDKDAEKSY
+105 EDKDAEKAY
-114 LEFVE
+114 LDFVE
-119 KIEPEEKQCNFRL
+119 KIEPEEKKCNFLL
-132 AKKLT
+132 AKKLIQ
-137 KHPHCKELKNQ
+137 HPNLKELKNQ
-148 RYDIFIRDTELQI
+148 RYEVFIRDTALQV

-169 PLETKTSKLGQ
+169 SLETKTAKLGQ
-180 QYQKIIGS
+180 QYQKTIGG

-199 LTQMS
+199 LIQMS
-204 RHLEETERKHRQK
+204 RHLEEPERKHRQK

-233 DNHLNDLA
+233 DVYLNDLA
-241 RIRNQMSENAGFS
+241 KIRNQMSENAGFP
-254 NYRDYAH
+254 NYRDFAH
-261 KRLGRFDYSPD
+261 QRLGRFDYSPD
-272 DCISFQNAIEEEMVP
+272 DCISFQEAIEEEMVP

-298 ALGIKELRP
+298 SLGINELKP
-307 WDTATDPKGLP
+307 WDTATDPKGRP
-318 PLKPFKTVSELID
+318 PLKPFEKVSDLVA

-345 DWFQKMQ
+345 DWFQTMQ
-352 DLDLLDLANRKG
+352 DLGLLDLANRKG

-438 FIEEFYNIEE
+438 FLEEFYNEEE

-476 LYLNPNHSIKER
+476 LYLNPNHSIEER
-488 DNAWSNLI
+488 DKAWSKLI

-506 KYESAK
+506 NYESAK

-550 SKALGD
+550 SKALAD

-570 ELFERCNIRFDL
+570 KLFEHCNIRFDL
-582 SRDTVAPMAD
+582 SRNTVAPMAD
-592 LIRKEL
+592 LLRKEL
-598 KALKN
+598 NTLKN

>member
-1 MPIHAIKSLYQL
+1 
-13 NLLGFLCVYPHC
+13 
-25 SSRNLMF
+25 MF
-32 EKISIHTPRQFVPP
+32 EKISIHTPRQFVPS

-58 LFKQLEEQLK
+58 LFKQLEEQIK
-68 TASNTAKL
+68 TASSAEKL
-76 EQVILNWE
+76 ELFILNWE
-84 ELSSVI
+84 ELSAAVS
-90 AEEGSKRYIAMTCQT
+90 EEGSKRYIAMTCQT
-105 EDKDAEKSY
+105 EDKDAEKAY
-114 LEFVE
+114 LDFVE
-119 KIEPEEKQCNFRL
+119 KIEPEEKKCNFLL
-132 AKKLT
+132 AKKLIQ
-137 KHPHCKELKNQ
+137 HPNLKELKNQ
-148 RYDIFIRDTELQI
+148 RYEVFIRDTALQV

-169 PLETKTSKLGQ
+169 SLETKTAKLGQ
-180 QYQKIIGS
+180 QYQKTIGG

-199 LTQMS
+199 LIQMS
-204 RHLEETERKHRQK
+204 RHLEEPERKHRQK

-233 DNHLNDLA
+233 DVYINDLA
-241 RIRNQMSENAGFS
+241 EIRNQMSENAGFP
-254 NYRDYAH
+254 NYRDFAH
-261 KRLGRFDYSPD
+261 QRLGRFDYSPD
-272 DCISFQNAIEEEMVP
+272 DCISFQEAIEEEMVP

-298 ALGIKELRP
+298 ALGINELKP
-307 WDTATDPKGLP
+307 WDTATDPKGRP
-318 PLKPFKTVSELID
+318 PLKPFEKVSDLVT

-345 DWFQKMQ
+345 DWFQTMQ
-352 DLDLLDLANRKG
+352 DLGLLDLANRKG

-438 FIEEFYNIEE
+438 FLEEFYNEEE

-476 LYLNPNHSIKER
+476 LYLNPNHSIEER
-488 DNAWSNLI
+488 DKAWSNLI

-506 KYESAK
+506 NYESAK

-550 SKALGD
+550 SKALAD

-570 ELFERCNIRFDL
+570 KLFEHCNIRFDL
-582 SRDTVAPMAD
+582 SRNTVAPMAN
-592 LIRKEL
+592 LLRKEL
-598 KALKN
+598 NTLKN

>member
-1 MPIHAIKSLYQL
+1 M
-13 NLLGFLCVYPHC
+13 LGFLSLYPQNFH
-25 SSRNLMF
+25 SLMF
-32 EKISIHTPRQFVPP
+32 EKISIYTPRQFVPA
-46 NINIGNWTTLEP
+46 NINLGSWKELNP
-58 LFKQLEEQLK
+58 LFEKLEEQLD
-68 TASNTAKL
+68 TSSSAENL

-84 ELSSVI
+84 ELSAAI

-105 EDKDAEKSY
+105 EDKDAEKAY

-119 KIEPEEKQCNFRL
+119 KIEPEEKECNFL
-132 AKKLT
+132 LSKKLT
-137 KHPHCKELKNQ
+137 KHPQCKDLKNQ
-148 RYDIFIRDTELQI
+148 RYDVFLRDTALQV

-169 PLETKTSKLGQ
+169 TLETEASKLGQ
-180 QYQKIIGS
+180 KYQKIIGS
-188 LTVQF
+188 LTVHF

-199 LTQMS
+199 LIQMS
-204 RHLEETERKHRQK
+204 RHLEGTERNYRQK

-226 LEEAEKI
+226 LEESEKI
-233 DNHLNDLA
+233 DSHIDDLA
-241 RIRNQMSENAGFS
+241 KLRNQMSENAGFS

-293 DERLQ
+293 DERIQ
-298 ALGIKELRP
+298 ELNINELKP
-307 WDTATDPKGLP
+307 WDTATDPKGRP
-318 PLKPFKTVSELID
+318 PLEPFEKVSDLIEC
-331 RSQAIFNQVDGNLA
+331 SQSIFNQVDGNLSN
-345 DWFQKMQ
+345 WFQTMQ

-403 FHAMAS
+403 FHSMAS

-438 FIEEFYNIEE
+438 FLEEFYNSEE
-448 ARRARIAHLEGIV
+448 ARRARINHLEGIV

-476 LYLNPNHSIKER
+476 LYLNPDHSIEDR
-488 DNAWSNLI
+488 DKAWSNLI

-506 KYESAK
+506 HYELAK

-528 YIEYGIAQ
+528 YVEYGIAQ
-536 LGALQVWANSKNNS
+536 LGALQVWANYKNNR
-550 SKALGD
+550 SKALND
-556 YKAALALGGSRPLP
+556 YKAALALGGSKPLP
-570 ELFERCNIRFDL
+570 ELFKRCNIQFDL

-592 LIRKEL
+592 LLRKEL
-598 KALKN
+598 KALKD